1 MKDNTKSVLKNH
13 FSATHIAYMA
23 LFTALAYV
31 VTFLEFPIFP
41 AASYLKFDFANV
53 FFMIEGFIFGP
64 VEAIISIIIKELLC
78 FTKTSSGGAG
88 EIANFLM
95 STAYII
101 IPSIAYRFKKGR
113 WWVALYLVFGCVL
126 QIAVSLP
133 ANRYINFVVFMGDNA
148 AKMFA
153 GAWPYILGFNAIKS
167 VAVSI
172 VVFIIYKPLSRFI
185 KMTREKLSK
194 KRKKRATE
202 EKLQAK
208 EEKHQAKEEKRQ
220 AKAEKCQ
227 AKKEKRQAKKDKN
240 QPIEEKQDSNS

>member
-1 MKDNTKSVLKNH
+1 MKEKTKTVLKNH

-41 AASYLKFDFANV
+41 AAPYLKLDFANV

-113 WWVALYLVFGCVL
+113 WWVALYLVFGCAL

-133 ANRYINFVVFMGDNA
+133 ANRYINFVVFMGENA
-148 AKMFA
+148 ARMFA
-153 GAWPYILGFNAIKS
+153 DAWPYVLGFNAIKS

-172 VVFIIYKPLSRFI
+172 VVFLIYKPLSRFI

-194 KRKKRATE
+194 RRKKRATE
-202 EKLQAK
+202 EKLR
-208 EEKHQAKEEKRQ
+208 AKEEKRQ
-220 AKAEKCQ
+220 AREEKRRAKA
-227 AKKEKRQAKKDKN
+227 EKRQAKKQKN
-240 QPIEEKQDSNS
+240 QPSEEKQDSNS

>member
-1 MKDNTKSVLKNH
+1 MKDNTKTILKNH

-133 ANRYINFVVFMGDNA
+133 ANRYINFVFFMGDNA

-153 GAWPYILGFNAIKS
+153 GAWPYVLGFNAIKS
-167 VAVSI
+167 VAVSV

-185 KMTREKLSK
+185 KMTREKLTP
-194 KRKKRATE
+194 KRKKIVVE
-202 EKLQAK
+202 ETDVQA
-208 EEKHQAKEEKRQ
+208 EES
-220 AKAEKCQ
+220 
-227 AKKEKRQAKKDKN
+227 DKGKVDTQTQKN
-240 QPIEEKQDSNS
+240 DSNS